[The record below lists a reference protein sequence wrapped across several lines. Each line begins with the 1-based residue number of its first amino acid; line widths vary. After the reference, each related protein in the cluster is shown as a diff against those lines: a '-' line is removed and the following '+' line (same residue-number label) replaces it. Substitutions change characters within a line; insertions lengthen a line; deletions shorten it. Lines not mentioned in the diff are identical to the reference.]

1 MLHLGTRGRALP
13 LVGLALAGLAACGPS
28 KEVQQ
33 QLAELTAISAEK
45 DSLVTQV
52 ASNTRLMS
60 DISAELAK
68 VQVPVS
74 QAGTAESE
82 GLSNPDA
89 ILTNIKTLTARVED
103 SEGRLVESQKRIDAL
118 SKTSTTQKTQLAN
131 FQKTIDEFRGT
142 IESQKQ
148 TIASLTEQV
157 GYLQQEN
164 ARLAAVNVT
173 LADTVSAI
181 TSRQNSVWYVVGT
194 RQELLDRGIINEE
207 GGSRVLFIFG
217 KRGKTLVPAA
227 NLDLSTFNVADERY
241 LSEIPLP
248 DTTGDYT
255 VVTRQDLSALETPPD
270 DKGRL
275 SGREALHIADPSK
288 FWSNDRVLIV
298 VRSS

>member
-1 MLHLGTRGRALP
+1 MLHLGKRGRALP

-28 KEVQQ
+28 KEIQQ
-33 QLAELTAISAEK
+33 QLAELQVISAEK

-52 ASNTRLMS
+52 AANTRLMS

-74 QAGTAESE
+74 QAGTAESQ
-82 GLSNPDA
+82 GLADPDA
-89 ILTNIKTLTARVED
+89 ILSNIRTLTARVED

-118 SKTSTTQKTQLAN
+118 SRTSTTQKTQLAN

-181 TSRQNSVWYVVGT
+181 TNRENSVWYVVGT
-194 RQELLDRGIINEE
+194 KQELLDRGIINEE

-217 KRGKTLVPAA
+217 KRGKTLVPAP
-227 NLDLSTFNVADERY
+227 NLDLSTFNVADQRY

-248 DTTGDYT
+248 DTTGEYQ
-255 VVTRQDLSALETPPD
+255 VVTRQDLTALETPPD
-270 DKGRL
+270 DEGRL
-275 SGREALHIADPSK
+275 TGREAIHIADPSR
-288 FWSNDRVLIV
+288 FWSNDRVLII

>member
-1 MLHLGTRGRALP
+1 MLQLGKRGIALP

-28 KEVQQ
+28 KEIQQ
-33 QLAELTAISAEK
+33 QLAELQAISAEK

-60 DISAELAK
+60 DISAELAR

-74 QAGTAESE
+74 QAGSVESQATAD
-82 GLSNPDA
+82 PDA
-89 ILTNIKTLTARVED
+89 ILNNIKTLTARVED
-103 SEGRLVESQKRIDAL
+103 SENRLVESQKRIDAL
-118 SKTSTTQKTQLAN
+118 SRSSTTQKTQLAN

-148 TIASLTEQV
+148 TIVSLTEQV
-157 GYLQQEN
+157 DYLQQEN
-164 ARLAAVNVT
+164 ARLASVNVT
-173 LADTVSAI
+173 LADTVSAM
-181 TSRQNSVWYVVGT
+181 TNRENSVWYIVGT
-194 RQELLDRGIINEE
+194 RQELLERGIINEE

-217 KRGKTLVPAA
+217 KRGKTLVPAD
-227 NLDLSTFNVADERY
+227 NIDLSTFNVADQRY

-248 DTTGDYT
+248 DTTGEYQ
-255 VVTRQDLSALETPPD
+255 VVTRQDLSALATPPD
-270 DKGRL
+270 EKGRL
-275 SGREALHIADPSK
+275 MGRDALHIADPSK

>member
-1 MLHLGTRGRALP
+1 MLQLGKRGRMLP

-28 KEVQQ
+28 KEIQQ

-45 DSLVTQV
+45 DSLVSQI
-52 ASNTRLMS
+52 AENTRLVS
-60 DISAELAK
+60 DISAEVAR

-74 QAGTAESE
+74 QAGTAEST
-82 GLSNPDA
+82 GYGDPDA
-89 ILTNIKTLTARVED
+89 LLTNIKALTARVED

-118 SKTSTTQKTQLAN
+118 SKTSTTQKTQLAG

-148 TIASLTEQV
+148 TIVSLTEQV
-157 GYLQQEN
+157 GYLQEEN

-173 LADTVSAI
+173 LADTVSAL
-181 TSRQNSVWYVVGT
+181 SNRENSVWYVVGT
-194 RQELLDRGIINEE
+194 KQELLDRGIINEE

-227 NLDLSTFNVADERY
+227 NLDLTAFNVADQRY
-241 LSEIPLP
+241 LTEIALP
-248 DTTGDYT
+248 DSAGEYT
-255 VVTRQDLSALETPPD
+255 VVTRQDLTALETPPD
-270 DKGRL
+270 DKGRV
-275 SGREALHIADPSK
+275 SGDALRIGDPSK
-288 FWSNDRVLIV
+288 FWGNDRVLIV